1 MKTSDKG
8 VELIK
13 QFEGCRLTAYRCP
26 AGVLT
31 IGIGHTKNV
40 KEGMTITAQ
49 EAVEYLKQDLETIE
63 QQLNKLELD
72 LTQNQFDALVSFC
85 FNCGFGAFL
94 KSTLLK
100 RIKSG
105 APEPAVRS
113 AFDMWV
119 KVGRKTLPGLV
130 RRRKAEADL
139 YFS

>member
-40 KEGMTITAQ
+40 KEGMTITAH
-49 EAVEYLKQDLETIE
+49 EAVEYLKKDLETIE

-105 APEPAVRS
+105 APEPAVRR

-119 KVGRKTLPGLV
+119 KAGRKTLPGLV